1 MLRTVSVFA
10 ALVLLLTSLTG
21 LWQGASFT
29 ADAASVPDVF
39 HDQSSVFMSDIEP
52 DAGDTLTVWLR
63 AAKSAVSAA
72 QLQLTDASTGE
83 MTTVNMSIDSSHKD
97 ATGYYSFWRGSVT
110 VPADAFNYRFYV
122 KSGSSWY
129 YYSQKPSRDVTSA
142 PIQSSVPSASYGWY
156 ILPGFS
162 TPDWAKGA
170 VWYSLVPDAFF
181 NGDVTNDDSAD
192 TTNYDQPWG
201 LGHNGLQDR
210 YGGDLQGII
219 NKVSYLKE
227 LGVDAVFVNP
237 ISMSPQ
243 NAGYGS
249 ADLNQIESTFGNVNK
264 FKELISVLHDN
275 DLRIM
280 QDVVVYFTP
289 ANSIYVNK
297 SNNFWPNPGAFS
309 GTNDAINPENPYY
322 GFISDAGNGG
332 FKCQFGGYVINNL
345 NDVAKSIIYSTP
357 EAFLQRYTNAD
368 MGFGVDGYRFDC
380 GGWITGHEGLTDD
393 YPYTDW
399 ENANGRHANL
409 QTVPVM
415 KAIRSAVKSIN
426 PDVVILSE
434 SSGKNQMNSGAW
446 DAQWE
451 MPSYSNQINGY
462 VYQEKA
468 PNGAASL
475 ADYRAALVNWV
486 LWNRLRGTV
495 ECDHMQINTH
505 DAAYCSFDSSNRYRL
520 MTTKMI
526 QMTFVGS
533 PSIYYGEETN
543 FSKSSSRDPETP
555 THMGFNSFDW
565 NEENWD
571 NRTMS
576 FTKSLLELRKLY
588 PALKTGAYIELN
600 IGSDIYDF
608 ARFDESDA
616 VFTISNG
623 YSSTAT
629 RSICARSAGVA
640 PGAVLTDWFTGK
652 TYTVGADGYV
662 TVSVNP
668 GGTILVTGKKTSS
681 YRGELGI
688 SSLDTERSES
698 SSLLGT
704 YVRLLVNGVDKSD
717 EYNGSISVGS
727 GGNAVLTGLD
737 IDKDSYFTL
746 SGDVTFDSHGTE
758 KNNDSTIGI
767 QIGTCYLGF
776 DSSVKKNSGIYRI
789 GGVIRPNLTESTGKQ
804 QTLTALT
811 KGTGEANS
819 VWLKV
824 TSNLGPL
831 ETEGQI
837 TVNLKIEYN
846 KGIIKFFVNGVN
858 CSGDGIDYRAKT
870 KANTGATVIDEKFSL
885 GFFNDY
891 FGEPFPF
898 TLSNIKVTGDVGVS
912 NTGVVSNTDGSI
924 YIKWEGGG
932 VGGTLDFCKFV
943 NIPVYNAF
951 TYTSSFTGLTGNG
964 TIMARAALDNDS
976 AYYAA
981 TVNGSTLRVHVRTSK
996 GANAYDLTTA
1006 EYTGGRISIK
1016 RKSDNTFCVLV
1027 SGKELAGSAVTL
1039 GMPSKMYAGTT
1050 VTNGEGSFT
1059 TSSSKNGKVLFDDF
1073 NGSTVS
1079 SMFIGGSGTTPADG
1093 KLTVD
1098 AGTFLYSRT
1107 PNNDWTYKAHLG
1119 YTPSSANDWAGVIAR
1134 QDDKSYVAAGRML
1147 INGKVHIFLG
1157 SASNGKLT
1165 IAASVEDG
1173 NPGSDVVVQIQRI
1186 GTSFTA
1192 VYSYDGS
1199 IWYDFDG
1206 AFVFANYSD
1215 CYAGIAVAGST
1226 SAEFDFVS
1234 FGDAIADTYSTS
1246 TPRTPSVPGLS
1257 FIRQT
1262 YTNSYR
1268 LQTISGNWTNASE
1281 GFLQTTETGDHQ
1293 LGIPN
1298 VRYAS
1303 FRIEATLKNETGSG
1317 SSGIAFD
1324 KKNFDDAFDSAYS
1337 LRYTSDKKLLFCH
1350 KSNLIATIDISGM
1363 PDELRVVADYKN
1375 GVFTVYAGDD
1385 ATPVY
1390 TRTLKLTNDGF
1401 VSFYTS
1407 GVTARVMNFNVH
1419 NYGATLY
1426 SNNSSIES
1434 SPSYINLRSS
1444 SSAYAS
1450 VRNTALSEY
1459 IITSNISITPRAL
1472 NDGEEYVNYGA
1483 GLVLSSYLGSRYNRH
1498 NGVYLRLS
1506 YDGKLHLES
1515 NGRDV
1520 CIPYTVGEGAT
1531 NVVVMV
1537 VKKGF
1542 NYSVYVNYEANPVLT
1557 YSDTYMRGGAITAVC
1572 SESSAVFVGLCT
1584 HELGSNEAAEDT
1596 TIFANWL
1603 NGSLGNEKDRKY
1615 SNDFSNSSTFE
1626 DFYSYD
1632 GAWTI
1637 EDGILKNTDK
1647 SSWDAGI
1654 TYPDSIYGDAIF
1666 SFRMRN
1672 DTSSGYGGLGFR
1684 KFSQSGN
1691 HNKDGL
1697 SLFIYNNRAVFCEP
1711 DKTSSWGVTTIS
1723 SANYTADTNWHDY
1736 SVVCI
1741 GSSIKLYRDGKFIL
1755 ECESEDYMR
1764 GFLSLRYAGGFVEY
1778 DDLLLAPIHEAELPS
1793 YSVKDEIAGALNYIV
1808 DGTDISASHLSGS
1821 DIGLASNAKLTVSG
1835 ISNSADSTYAVTAKV
1850 TTSNV
1855 TDTGYYDISIGSA
1868 VINGRQSE
1876 LVIRN
1881 YCPASD
1887 SIASYISIGYIP
1899 DGGSYTMLKDS
1910 VRWYTDTPG
1919 DLTVTVCYNGGSLKV
1934 FSGSTLILGEA
1945 INFADSGITEFI
1957 PGFGVITSGLTASVS
1972 DIKVYHGAVTHAE
1985 NDVGHGFTIDG
1996 RRGSTVIVDNT
2007 TEYIYGIEY
2016 DTSLS
2021 ISAVLNAVR
2030 TDSNSFESGIV
2041 LGSGIYNGE
2050 RADIAATIAPNLDK
2064 IYIRI
2069 GDVIIESVDLNMKIL
2084 RFGENEFDDSGDGSL
2099 PSPIMAPVTLF
2110 VSLNRH
2116 GFMKLSAECGTE
2128 ESSISTLLAA
2138 KGITDIEL
2146 AGGFISKHAASTIT
2160 DWTVKGVRAEVD
2172 ITHNTVI
2179 TTDGAAELSI
2189 SNSDADLSNIVYGN
2203 ALRMRGVFTRSTVTD
2218 SAFEMGMI
2226 IGSAERDGVTADI
2239 SVVAV
2244 PRSDRIRI
2252 KWGNEIIAETVLVME
2267 HLRIGDN
2274 EFDDRDTST
2283 GGTADAMIKPVTIE
2297 AYLKTNGT
2305 IEVIAVCADIA
2316 VTLAPNLTEEGLT
2329 SFKNKG
2335 SYIVHGAS
2343 ATVTD
2348 MRISGVGLYN
2358 MVTVSDSMKD
2368 QLKIVAY
2375 NERAGAA
2382 AVKVTPAE
2390 GSVLI
2395 AGSLVYFKPN
2405 GTMCNVIQRYGSSG
2419 ETFMIFH
2426 DGDRVNVTAEFESSA
2441 ITNFSQ
2447 ATLGTNLHKTNDT
2460 VNGVRFLTRVYMPH
2474 MNINPQKGDI
2484 AVNYGGSTYSV
2495 VDYGAL
2501 IIPEAIRSAK
2511 KMQLTLDNAEALTAI
2526 RVSAKNGKIYY
2537 NCNDYIDFTVVIMIR
2552 ETTLTGAERD
2562 AYYNKYYDREY
2573 ALRSYLI
2580 LRPAG
2585 VTDESQDFVV
2595 YGKQF
2600 NDTMRRSMDL
2610 SNCQ

>member
-1 MLRTVSVFA
+1 
-10 ALVLLLTSLTG
+10 
-21 LWQGASFT
+21 
-29 ADAASVPDVF
+29 
-39 HDQSSVFMSDIEP
+39 
-52 DAGDTLTVWLR
+52 
-63 AAKSAVSAA
+63 
-72 QLQLTDASTGE
+72 
-83 MTTVNMSIDSSHKD
+83 
-97 ATGYYSFWRGSVT
+97 
-110 VPADAFNYRFYV
+110 
-122 KSGSSWY
+122 
-129 YYSQKPSRDVTSA
+129 
-142 PIQSSVPSASYGWY
+142 
-156 ILPGFS
+156 
-162 TPDWAKGA
+162 
-170 VWYSLVPDAFF
+170 
-181 NGDVTNDDSAD
+181 
-192 TTNYDQPWG
+192 
-201 LGHNGLQDR
+201 
-210 YGGDLQGII
+210 
-219 NKVSYLKE
+219 
-227 LGVDAVFVNP
+227 
-237 ISMSPQ
+237 
-243 NAGYGS
+243 
-249 ADLNQIESTFGNVNK
+249 
-264 FKELISVLHDN
+264 
-275 DLRIM
+275 
-280 QDVVVYFTP
+280 
-289 ANSIYVNK
+289 
-297 SNNFWPNPGAFS
+297 
-309 GTNDAINPENPYY
+309 
-322 GFISDAGNGG
+322 
-332 FKCQFGGYVINNL
+332 
-345 NDVAKSIIYSTP
+345 
-357 EAFLQRYTNAD
+357 
-368 MGFGVDGYRFDC
+368 
-380 GGWITGHEGLTDD
+380 
-393 YPYTDW
+393 
-399 ENANGRHANL
+399 
-409 QTVPVM
+409 
-415 KAIRSAVKSIN
+415 
-426 PDVVILSE
+426 
-434 SSGKNQMNSGAW
+434 
-446 DAQWE
+446 
-451 MPSYSNQINGY
+451 
-462 VYQEKA
+462 
-468 PNGAASL
+468 
-475 ADYRAALVNWV
+475 
-486 LWNRLRGTV
+486 
-495 ECDHMQINTH
+495 
-505 DAAYCSFDSSNRYRL
+505 
-520 MTTKMI
+520 
-526 QMTFVGS
+526 
-533 PSIYYGEETN
+533 
-543 FSKSSSRDPETP
+543 
-555 THMGFNSFDW
+555 
-565 NEENWD
+565 
-571 NRTMS
+571 
-576 FTKSLLELRKLY
+576 
-588 PALKTGAYIELN
+588 
-600 IGSDIYDF
+600 
-608 ARFDESDA
+608 
-616 VFTISNG
+616 
-623 YSSTAT
+623 
-629 RSICARSAGVA
+629 
-640 PGAVLTDWFTGK
+640 
-652 TYTVGADGYV
+652 
-662 TVSVNP
+662 
-668 GGTILVTGKKTSS
+668 
-681 YRGELGI
+681 
-688 SSLDTERSES
+688 
-698 SSLLGT
+698 
-704 YVRLLVNGVDKSD
+704 
-717 EYNGSISVGS
+717 
-727 GGNAVLTGLD
+727 
-737 IDKDSYFTL
+737 
-746 SGDVTFDSHGTE
+746 
-758 KNNDSTIGI
+758 
-767 QIGTCYLGF
+767 
-776 DSSVKKNSGIYRI
+776 
-789 GGVIRPNLTESTGKQ
+789 
-804 QTLTALT
+804 
-811 KGTGEANS
+811 
-819 VWLKV
+819 
-824 TSNLGPL
+824 
-831 ETEGQI
+831 
-837 TVNLKIEYN
+837 
-846 KGIIKFFVNGVN
+846 
-858 CSGDGIDYRAKT
+858 
-870 KANTGATVIDEKFSL
+870 
-885 GFFNDY
+885 
-891 FGEPFPF
+891 
-898 TLSNIKVTGDVGVS
+898 
-912 NTGVVSNTDGSI
+912 
-924 YIKWEGGG
+924 
-932 VGGTLDFCKFV
+932 
-943 NIPVYNAF
+943 
-951 TYTSSFTGLTGNG
+951 
-964 TIMARAALDNDS
+964 
-976 AYYAA
+976 
-981 TVNGSTLRVHVRTSK
+981 
-996 GANAYDLTTA
+996 
-1006 EYTGGRISIK
+1006 
-1016 RKSDNTFCVLV
+1016 
-1027 SGKELAGSAVTL
+1027 
-1039 GMPSKMYAGTT
+1039 
-1050 VTNGEGSFT
+1050 
-1059 TSSSKNGKVLFDDF
+1059 
-1073 NGSTVS
+1073 
-1079 SMFIGGSGTTPADG
+1079 
-1093 KLTVD
+1093 
-1098 AGTFLYSRT
+1098 
-1107 PNNDWTYKAHLG
+1107 
-1119 YTPSSANDWAGVIAR
+1119 
-1134 QDDKSYVAAGRML
+1134 ML

-1165 IAASVEDG
+1165 IAASVEDS

-1199 IWYDFDG
+1199 IWHDFDG

-1234 FGDAIADTYSTS
+1234 FGDAIADTYSTN

-1262 YTNSYR
+1262 YTNTYR

-1390 TRTLKLTNDGF
+1390 TRTLKLTNYGF

-1419 NYGATLY
+1419 TYGATLY
-1426 SNNSSIES
+1426 SSISSIES
-1434 SPSYINLRSS
+1434 SPSYIKLNYASTS
-1444 SSAYAS
+1444 YAS

-1459 IITSNISITPRAL
+1459 IITSKIAVST
-1472 NDGEEYVNYGA
+1472 DETDYSA
-1483 GLVLSSYLGSRYNRH
+1483 GLILSSYLGSRYDRYD
-1498 NGVYLRLS
+1498 GLYLRLAN
-1506 YDGKLHLES
+1506 DGLHLES

-1520 CIPYTVGEGAT
+1520 CSPYSIVEGT
-1531 NVVVMV
+1531 KEIVVMA

-1557 YSDTYMRGGAITAVC
+1557 YSDTYMRGGAVTAVC
-1572 SESSAVFVGLCT
+1572 SESSAVFAGLCT
-1584 HELGSNEAAEDT
+1584 YELGPNEAAEDT
-1596 TIFANWL
+1596 AIFANWL
-1603 NGSLGNEKDRKY
+1603 NGLLGSETDRKY
-1615 SNDFSNSSTFE
+1615 FNDFSDSSTIK

-1654 TYPDSIYGDAIF
+1654 THTDSIYGDAIF

-1672 DTSSGYGGLGFR
+1672 VTTSGYGGLGFR

-1697 SLFIYNNRAVFCEP
+1697 SLFIYNNHAVFCEP
-1711 DKTSSWGVTTIS
+1711 DKTSSWGVTAIS
-1723 SANYTADTNWHDY
+1723 SVNYTADTNWHDY

-1764 GFLSLRYAGGFVEY
+1764 GFFSLRYAGGFVEY

-1855 TDTGYYDISIGSA
+1855 SGTGYYDISIGSA
-1868 VINGRQSE
+1868 VINGRQST

-1881 YCPASD
+1881 FCPASD
-1887 SIASYISIGYIP
+1887 SISSYISIGYIP

-1910 VRWYTDTPG
+1910 IRWYTDTPG
-1919 DLTVTVCYNGGSLKV
+1919 DLTVTVYYNGGSLKV
-1934 FSGSTLILGEA
+1934 FNGSTLILGEA

-1957 PGFGVITSGLTASVS
+1957 PGFGVGTSGLSASVS

-1985 NDVGHGFTIDG
+1985 NDVSHGFTIDG

-2016 DTSLS
+2016 DTSIS

-2050 RADIAATIAPNLDK
+2050 RADITATVAPNLDK
-2064 IYIRI
+2064 VYIRI
-2069 GDVIIESVDLNMKIL
+2069 GDVVIESANLKMKIIRL
-2084 RFGENEFDDSGDGSL
+2084 GENEFDDSGDGSL
-2099 PSPIMAPVTLF
+2099 PAPIMAPVTLF
-2110 VSLNRH
+2110 VSLNCH

-2160 DWTVKGVRAEVD
+2160 DWTVKGVGAEVD

-2179 TTDGAAELSI
+2179 TTDGAAALSI
-2189 SNSDADLSNIVYGN
+2189 SNSDADLSNIVYGD
-2203 ALRMRGVFTRSTVTD
+2203 ALRMRGVFTRSSVID
-2218 SAFEMGMI
+2218 RAFEMGMI

-2244 PRSDRIRI
+2244 PRSDRIRV
-2252 KWGNEIIAETVLVME
+2252 KWGSEIIAETALVME
-2267 HLRIGDN
+2267 HLRVGDN

-2283 GGTADAMIKPVTIE
+2283 GGTSDTAINPVTIE
-2297 AYLKTNGT
+2297 AYMKTDGT
-2305 IEVIAVCADIA
+2305 VEVIAVCAGVT
-2316 VTLAPNLTEEGLT
+2316 VTLAPDLTEEGLT

-2390 GSVLI
+2390 GAVLI

-2405 GTMCNVIQRYGSSG
+2405 GTMYNVIQRYGSSG
-2419 ETFMIFH
+2419 ETFMIFN

-2441 ITNFSQ
+2441 ITNISQ
-2447 ATLGTNLHKTNDT
+2447 ATLGTNLHITNDT
-2460 VNGVRFLTRVYMPH
+2460 VDGVRFLTRVYMPH
-2474 MNINPQKGDI
+2474 MNSNPQKGDI
-2484 AVNYGGSTYSV
+2484 AVNYGGSSYSV

-2501 IIPEAIRSAK
+2501 VIPEAIRSAK
-2511 KMQLTLDNAEALTAI
+2511 KMQLTLNNAEALTAI

-2552 ETTLTGAERD
+2552 ETTLSGAERD